1 MRCNKCGKEIENDA
15 RVCPNCGCLVE
26 NQSKMSN
33 DLLVG
38 DNKKTVEKSENNITL
53 NIPNDNLSNGEKSG
67 NFLINN
73 KSRTILVISLCIL
86 VLIII
91 VGIAVTFST
100 PNSVQVEETS
110 YKNVQTTEESVSTS
124 LTEKETTE
132 VTTNVTTET
141 TQDNLPSNA
150 ITFSDFKYRTNG
162 TPIMNLV
169 YDRFNPTENAGEY
182 NGNIVYRSQSGNQ
195 VDYGRFLIVKENER
209 VIFNYGRMEFAEY
222 IDLIEPSEIYDF
234 FVLSALSCCAP
245 LIFGDTY
252 VSENDLSEL
261 KNSLNSKADSSDPY
275 KFILYG
281 EKNDVE
287 YKININL
294 RYSSVVFSCYP
305 AEYSSR
311 FSE

>member
-1 MRCNKCGKEIENDA
+1 MRCNKCGKEIKNDE
-15 RVCPNCGCLVE
+15 RICPNCGSLVE
-26 NQSKMSN
+26 NQCKNSSN
-33 DLLVG
+33 QLV
-38 DNKKTVEKSENNITL
+38 DNNIEGNFEKTSD
-53 NIPNDNLSNGEKSG
+53 DNLNNGEQTRNLLTDKK
-67 NFLINN
+67 N
-73 KSRTILVISLCIL
+73 RTILVITLCVL
-86 VLIII
+86 VFVSII
-91 VGIAVTFST
+91 VAIITST
-100 PNSVQVEETS
+100 LNSVEVEKTS
-110 YKNVQTTEESVSTS
+110 KNVPITKESVSIS
-124 LTEKETTE
+124 STEKETTE

-141 TQDNLPSNA
+141 TQDDLPSNA

-169 YDRFNPTENAGEY
+169 YDGFNPTENAGEY

-195 VDYGRFLIVKENER
+195 VDYGRFLIVEENER
-209 VIFNYGRMEFAEY
+209 VIFNYGRMEYAEY

-294 RYSSVVFSCYP
+294 RYSSVMFSCYP

>member
-1 MRCNKCGKEIENDA
+1 MRCNKCGKEIKNDE
-15 RVCPNCGCLVE
+15 RICPNCGSLVE
-26 NQSKMSN
+26 NQCNNSSN
-33 DLLVG
+33 QLV
-38 DNKKTVEKSENNITL
+38 DNNIEGNFGKTSD
-53 NIPNDNLSNGEKSG
+53 DNLNNGEQTRNLLTDKK
-67 NFLINN
+67 N
-73 KSRTILVISLCIL
+73 RTILVITLCVL
-86 VLIII
+86 VFVSII
-91 VGIAVTFST
+91 VAIITST
-100 PNSVQVEETS
+100 LNSVEVEKTS
-110 YKNVQTTEESVSTS
+110 KNVPITKESVSIS
-124 LTEKETTE
+124 STEKETTE

-169 YDRFNPTENAGEY
+169 YDGFNPTENAGEY

-195 VDYGRFLIVKENER
+195 VDYGRFLIVEENER
-209 VIFNYGRMEFAEY
+209 VIFNYGRMEYAEY

-261 KNSLNSKADSSDPY
+261 KDSLNSKADSSDPY

>member
-1 MRCNKCGKEIENDA
+1 MRCNKCGKEIKNDE
-15 RVCPNCGCLVE
+15 RICPNCGSLVE
-26 NQSKMSN
+26 NQCNNSSN
-33 DLLVG
+33 QLV
-38 DNKKTVEKSENNITL
+38 DNNIEGNFEKTSD
-53 NIPNDNLSNGEKSG
+53 DNLNNGEQTRNLLTDKK
-67 NFLINN
+67 N
-73 KSRTILVISLCIL
+73 RTILVITLCVL
-86 VLIII
+86 VFVSII
-91 VGIAVTFST
+91 VAIITST
-100 PNSVQVEETS
+100 LNSVEVEKTS
-110 YKNVQTTEESVSTS
+110 KNVPITKESVSIS
-124 LTEKETTE
+124 STEKETTE

-169 YDRFNPTENAGEY
+169 YDGFIPTENAGEY

-195 VDYGRFLIVKENER
+195 VDYGRFLIVEENER
-209 VIFNYGRMEFAEY
+209 VIFNYGRMEYAEY

-261 KNSLNSKADSSDPY
+261 KDSLNSKADSSDPY

>member
-1 MRCNKCGKEIENDA
+1 MTD
-15 RVCPNCGCLVE
+15 
-26 NQSKMSN
+26 
-33 DLLVG
+33 
-38 DNKKTVEKSENNITL
+38 KKN
-53 NIPNDNLSNGEKSG
+53 
-67 NFLINN
+67 
-73 KSRTILVISLCIL
+73 RTILVITLCVL
-86 VLIII
+86 VFVSII
-91 VGIAVTFST
+91 VAIITST
-100 PNSVQVEETS
+100 LNSVEVEKTS
-110 YKNVQTTEESVSTS
+110 KNVPITKESVSIS
-124 LTEKETTE
+124 STEKETTE

-169 YDRFNPTENAGEY
+169 YDGFNPTENAGEY
-182 NGNIVYRSQSGNQ
+182 NGDIVYRSQSGNQ
-195 VDYGRFLIVKENER
+195 VDYGRFLIVEENER
-209 VIFNYGRMEFAEY
+209 VIFNYGHMEYAEY

-294 RYSSVVFSCYP
+294 RYSSVEFSCYP

>member
-1 MRCNKCGKEIENDA
+1 MNS
-15 RVCPNCGCLVE
+15 VE
-26 NQSKMSN
+26 
-33 DLLVG
+33 
-38 DNKKTVEKSENNITL
+38 VEK
-53 NIPNDNLSNGEKSG
+53 
-67 NFLINN
+67 
-73 KSRTILVISLCIL
+73 
-86 VLIII
+86 
-91 VGIAVTFST
+91 
-100 PNSVQVEETS
+100 TS
-110 YKNVQTTEESVSTS
+110 KNVPITKESVSIS
-124 LTEKETTE
+124 STEKETTE

-141 TQDNLPSNA
+141 TQDDLPSNA

-169 YDRFNPTENAGEY
+169 YDGFNPTENAGEY

-195 VDYGRFLIVKENER
+195 VDYGRFLIVEENER
-209 VIFNYGRMEFAEY
+209 VIFNYGRMEYAEY